1 MHMAQS
7 TDSQHIY
14 RGTPGEW
21 LVTMLQAFNKGDIS
35 AFEKVSGESAASINQ
50 QPALVGNAQRLRE
63 KIRVFAL
70 LEQLRDIP
78 ADCRTVAF
86 SVCFCVYVYVCVCV
100 FGLVPWWV
108 RGAGNAFIRQA
119 CPLLRRRMQCVSLC
133 AGEVSASE
141 YRDLSVWMCGVGI
154 GVWNAGHSG
163 ANQASGAGG
172 RAAVDEESVVGARQG
187 HHFRSGK
194 VSILSL

>member
-100 FGLVPWWV
+100 FGLVPWWE
-108 RGAGNAFIRQA
+108 REAGNAFI
-119 CPLLRRRMQCVSLC
+119 P
-133 AGEVSASE
+133 
-141 YRDLSVWMCGVGI
+141 
-154 GVWNAGHSG
+154 
-163 ANQASGAGG
+163 
-172 RAAVDEESVVGARQG
+172 
-187 HHFRSGK
+187 
-194 VSILSL
+194 

>member
-78 ADCRTVAF
+78 ADSRTVAF
-86 SVCFCVYVYVCVCV
+86 SVCICVYVYVCVCV
-100 FGLVPWWV
+100 CVCL
-108 RGAGNAFIRQA
+108 AL
-119 CPLLRRRMQCVSLC
+119 CP
-133 AGEVSASE
+133 
-141 YRDLSVWMCGVGI
+141 
-154 GVWNAGHSG
+154 
-163 ANQASGAGG
+163 GG
-172 RAAVDEESVVGARQG
+172 
-187 HHFRSGK
+187 
-194 VSILSL
+194 